1 MIGEEELEEILSKTT
16 AFWEGHVYDDAFTS
30 IFAGKE
36 IGHRVADYVDET
48 TVSFLQEHFETGHEL
63 NDRGQIRPRSM
74 GDVWIRSGGMFNP
87 VNVKAGVHGSAG
99 QPNLVSL
106 TKLINAL
113 LGREIDAYYLLFM
126 KTEVRPDQLV
136 PHVYMVDMLDY
147 LDFVTFDAGPGQA
160 MLKEKQFFEEITRY
174 QPPSLTVPEKL
185 ERCFELLEDGDRR
198 LIENRKKKMDQ
209 MRKRLDR
216 YRTSADRHVDQKGLS
231 IG

>member
-1 MIGEEELEEILSKTT
+1 
-16 AFWEGHVYDDAFTS
+16 
-30 IFAGKE
+30 
-36 IGHRVADYVDET
+36 
-48 TVSFLQEHFETGHEL
+48 
-63 NDRGQIRPRSM
+63 
-74 GDVWIRSGGMFNP
+74 
-87 VNVKAGVHGSAG
+87 
-99 QPNLVSL
+99 
-106 TKLINAL
+106 
-113 LGREIDAYYLLFM
+113 M

-160 MLKEKQFFEEITRY
+160 MLGEAVLRGDHRY